1 MRSRVRT
8 ALRSAHDAAAPEI
21 LRLGD
26 ERAADAALAGGKAAS
41 LSALAARYDVPPG
54 FVVALPGAALDRA
67 ARGAG
72 SHDRPSP
79 APGSP
84 RAAPAPAPLAPLAA
98 PSRPHAD
105 RSGAE
110 PPPVAVRSSAIDEDG
125 AAA

>member
-67 ARGAG
+67 G
-72 SHDRPSP
+72 PSP
-79 APGSP
+79 AGRGARSAPPTAPP
-84 RAAPAPAPLAPLAA
+84 RSAAA
-98 PSRPHAD
+98 SRPR
-105 RSGAE
+105 RSPCAR
-110 PPPVAVRSSAIDEDG
+110 PRSTRTAPRRRSPA
-125 AAA
+125 